1 MGVGVMNYKRL
12 RVYWRKAKWPLALL
26 CALCL
31 LLWWYVEVIRDWN
44 RFSIRQVYPGEPPD
58 YPERDPEH
66 GFQSLYFLVEGV
78 GDPYVR
84 LKYVQTFV
92 LSYHDS
98 WAPLL
103 MEKRRDGLRSMIH
116 FMTDDVSLKINREI
130 FYYYSEYRYIC
141 AYKAVQYRTRRL
153 PCIDEVRK
161 TVEQLNEERGHLL
174 WPMTND

>member
-26 CALCL
+26 CMLSL

-44 RFSIRQVYPGEPPD
+44 NFSIRQVYPGVPPD

-103 MEKRRDGLRSMIH
+103 MEKRRDGLLSMIH
-116 FMTDDVSLKINREI
+116 FMTDDVSLKINGDI
-130 FYYYSEYRYIC
+130 FYHYFEYRYIC
-141 AYKAVQYRTRRL
+141 TYKAVQYRTGRL
-153 PCIDEVRK
+153 PCIDEVHE